1 MKNLTDYKTDKVKL
15 ELEKG
20 QKLIVT
26 HKGSA
31 WIFLIEVDNYDDLN
45 IKKISNYRTPTHL
58 KELKTQDTLDNLA

>member
-1 MKNLTDYKTDKVKL
+1 MKKITECKTDKMKI

-20 QKLIVT
+20 QKLTIT

>member
-1 MKNLTDYKTDKVKL
+1 MAKEKYDFRANNIKL

-45 IKKISNYRTPTHL
+45 IKKISNYRKPTHL
-58 KELKTQDTLDNLA
+58 KEITQALDK